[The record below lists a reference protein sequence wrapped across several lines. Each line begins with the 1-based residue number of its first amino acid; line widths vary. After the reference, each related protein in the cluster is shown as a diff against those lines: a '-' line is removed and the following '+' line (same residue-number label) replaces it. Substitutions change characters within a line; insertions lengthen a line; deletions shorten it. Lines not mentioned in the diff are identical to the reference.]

1 MATPTSK
8 TAAGVAGLTAIID
21 EPRGALLAFDFD
33 GVLSPIVDD
42 PEQSQA
48 LPGMFSMLVG
58 IGQHVGSVAIITGR
72 PVQFLISRDGFS
84 ALRAIPGFMVFGQYG
99 RERWGSVS
107 QEIVAGPPNKA
118 ISAAREELEWL
129 LRQPGTIEGAW
140 LEDKGSAVAVHTRR
154 AADPV
159 GALEVLSRPVH
170 DVASRHQL
178 RVEPGKLVLELRPDG
193 VNKGDVLREVVED
206 QHFTSV
212 LYAGDDLGDLS
223 AFAVLDVLRKDGI
236 PGVKVC
242 SGSAE
247 AIEVAE
253 AADVVVDGPA
263 GIAALLT
270 DLRVQI
276 ESRKLAA
283 IPRPAAIQQPR
294 RSADRHGQP
303 K

>member
-1 MATPTSK
+1 MARPISK
-8 TAAGVAGLTAIID
+8 TAAGVAGLTAIISQQ
-21 EPRGALLAFDFD
+21 RGALLAFDFD

-42 PEQSQA
+42 PQQSQA
-48 LPGMFSMLVG
+48 LPGMFSTLVG
-58 IGQHVGSVAIITGR
+58 IGQHVGSIAIITGR
-72 PVQFLISRDGFS
+72 PVNFLISRDGFS

-99 RERWGSVS
+99 RERWDSAS
-107 QEIVAGPPNKA
+107 QEVAADPPGKA
-118 ISAAREELEWL
+118 ISAAREELERL

-159 GALEVLSRPVH
+159 GALRELSEPVH
-170 DVASRHQL
+170 DVALRHRL

-193 VNKGDVLREVVED
+193 INKGDVLRKVVED
-206 QHFTSV
+206 GRFTSF

-223 AFAVLDVLRKDGI
+223 AFAVLDVLRKGGL

-247 AIEVAE
+247 AIEVAQ

-263 GIAALLT
+263 GIAELLT
-270 DLRVQI
+270 DLRIQI
-276 ESRKLAA
+276 EGRKLAEVSE
-283 IPRPAAIQQPR
+283 PR
-294 RSADRHGQP
+294 
-303 K
+303 